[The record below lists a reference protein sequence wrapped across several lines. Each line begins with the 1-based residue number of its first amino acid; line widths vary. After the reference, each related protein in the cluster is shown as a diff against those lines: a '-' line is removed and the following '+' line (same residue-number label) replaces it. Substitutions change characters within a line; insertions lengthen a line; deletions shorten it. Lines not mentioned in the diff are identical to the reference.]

1 MKTAAVSAAIKYI
14 NALFVKANG
23 KSWMA
28 ASWASL
34 IENRQGYA
42 TFRVLRSDFRDRT
55 KDTLGHVVDSLR
67 KALGDGYVRTCTEM
81 TEEYAWHLTADRTVR
96 VWHHK
101 RSGTFIQLVDLG
113 D

>member
-1 MKTAAVSAAIKYI
+1 MKTAAVSAAIGYV
-14 NALFVKANG
+14 NSTFLKADG
-23 KSWMA
+23 TP
-28 ASWASL
+28 L
-34 IENRQGYA
+34 ISAGVGVLENRKGYI
-42 TFRVLRSDFRDRT
+42 TFRILSSEFSDQT
-55 KDTLGHVVDSLR
+55 KDTLGHTVDVIR
-67 KALGDGYVRTCTEM
+67 KALGDDYVRTCTEM